1 MAQKT
6 AKAALPKAK
15 DITKALKHLPK
26 WKSAVVIPQQ
36 WVEVFDINPGLIGGL
51 TPELMEQVNAQ
62 TEAKL
67 LQVEMG
73 QAFFDSLVLALG
85 AHEEIEELRAKCIEL
100 MVDTK
105 IREDESVMDSVL
117 AGTKYEQHLLQW
129 RHELTQKQGLLAD
142 QTEHVNGTTD
152 VDISVRL
159 QKSFN
164 EHEKTRTR
172 LKSSLNQSA
181 STQVIDIQA
190 ETQKEA
196 EVVEQKTARTAFMK
210 QIKRG

>member
-1 MAQKT
+1 MVKKAR
-6 AKAALPKAK
+6 AALPKAK
-15 DITKALKHLPK
+15 DIEKALKYIPK
-26 WKSAVVIPQQ
+26 WKSAIIIPQQ

-51 TPELMEQVNAQ
+51 TPELMEEVNAQ
-62 TEAKL
+62 TDAKL
-67 LQVEMG
+67 LQVEMAH
-73 QAFFDSLVLALG
+73 AFYDSLVLAVG

-105 IREDESVMDSVL
+105 ISEDESVMNSVL

-129 RHELTQKQGLLAD
+129 QHELAAKQGLLKD
-142 QTEHVNGTTD
+142 QTEYINGTTD

-172 LKSSLNQSA
+172 LEASLNQSA
-181 STQVIDIQA
+181 ATQVIDVEA

-196 EVVEQKTARTAFMK
+196 VAVEQKTARAAFMQK
-210 QIKRG
+210 IKRG